1 MNKTKLDSAA
11 IAELASQMGAN
22 SNTKPGNSN
31 VSRLPQLVINSQV
44 DDDDGNSL
52 PRGHFTIKGV
62 DTNAFAETVT
72 FRPLSH
78 HFQYLEWDNV
88 NNRMSCKSKII
99 SNFGEEPIDTR
110 GTVRCGKPISSQLR
124 DMAPEQK
131 EKFAGITCFR
141 QVRGLVSGTA
151 KTATGDEVTWDNIP
165 VILMLKGTNFNP
177 FDDEYLKVIPKGRNI
192 WDFQAKLS
200 SKRHKN
206 GSVTWF
212 TFQFAPDL
220 KNPLG
225 LDEKVV
231 ETIKV
236 IAESIKSENAR
247 VKKAYDLA
255 LSNQQMD
262 QQAIDAL
269 NNSLDDDLDDGLDQ
283 VA

>member
-1 MNKTKLDSAA
+1 MEKNKLDSAA

-22 SNTKPGNSN
+22 SNTKPDNSN

-44 DDDDGNSL
+44 DDDEGNSL

-62 DTNAFAETVT
+62 DTSAYAEKVN

-88 NNRMSCKSKII
+88 NNRMACKSKII

-131 EKFAGITCFR
+131 EKYAGITCFR

-151 KTATGDEVTWDNIP
+151 KTASGEEVTWDNIP

-177 FDDEYLKVIPKGRNI
+177 FEDEYLKVIPKGRNI
-192 WDFQAKLS
+192 WDFQAALT

-212 TFQFAPDL
+212 TFHYAPDL

-225 LDEKVV
+225 LDDKVV
-231 ETIKV
+231 ETIQV
-236 IAESIKSENAR
+236 IAASIKSENAR

-269 NNSLDDDLDDGLDQ
+269 NNSLDDDLDDELDQ